1 MHPCTSCLALT
12 APLPRRDTDLIVDVA
27 LEAHRAARLGVESGG
42 EEGAAVAGVAGAE
55 AEAASEGRNGADV
68 FGARHP
74 PVPVDE
80 FPCPNCARAVQA
92 GRFAPHLEKCMGKG
106 RAAARQALK
115 REGPQPGRWS
125 PPKAKPKK
133 FKEKPAQAVA
143 VPPQQQPA
151 ALAARPLQLAPGG
164 APLPR
169 ITVVPPRAPGG
180 LTCGAAAAAGFA
192 PGRWAPPAGAAAP
205 PPRAADVHTWH
216 PAPSAPPPPSPWAP
230 LPMPPPPPPPP
241 LRVRL
246 PAPTPAVPLPRA
258 PAPPAP
264 RRPPGGAPPGG
275 GKSLDGRRR
284 KELRGMLASAVSLED
299 MSAYAAAPPSEPGS
313 LPERAIYFAAKGL
326 REMEPGGAAGDGDV
340 ALVLRHMCA
349 VVSQRSGTQG
359 RLCSN
364 GLACSNHRDE
374 QRAAV
379 RAAILGG
386 AGAAAWAET
395 QAVMDASLIGALP
408 QPLSQQPMFALGG
421 GVAPPAGGASDDDD
435 TLLLP
440 SHAGGGAALIW

>member
-1 MHPCTSCLALT
+1 
-12 APLPRRDTDLIVDVA
+12 
-27 LEAHRAARLGVESGG
+27 
-42 EEGAAVAGVAGAE
+42 
-55 AEAASEGRNGADV
+55 
-68 FGARHP
+68 
-74 PVPVDE
+74 
-80 FPCPNCARAVQA
+80 
-92 GRFAPHLEKCMGKG
+92 
-106 RAAARQALK
+106 
-115 REGPQPGRWS
+115 
-125 PPKAKPKK
+125 
-133 FKEKPAQAVA
+133 
-143 VPPQQQPA
+143 
-151 ALAARPLQLAPGG
+151 
-164 APLPR
+164 
-169 ITVVPPRAPGG
+169 
-180 LTCGAAAAAGFA
+180 
-192 PGRWAPPAGAAAP
+192 
-205 PPRAADVHTWH
+205 
-216 PAPSAPPPPSPWAP
+216 
-230 LPMPPPPPPPP
+230 
-241 LRVRL
+241 
-246 PAPTPAVPLPRA
+246 
-258 PAPPAP
+258 
-264 RRPPGGAPPGG
+264 
-275 GKSLDGRRR
+275 
-284 KELRGMLASAVSLED
+284 MLASAVSLED